1 MFQHTEALDLQAE
14 GFFRGLLPCFASYRD
29 KWSFKLLDVIQSNA
43 SVSLFQ
49 VADAGFFASK
59 LKTLEDPKVGKH
71 LVTTEAVSRQERG
84 SMENFSGSNRIA
96 GLYQIEQMQ

>member
-1 MFQHTEALDLQAE
+1 MT
-14 GFFRGLLPCFASYRD
+14 
-29 KWSFKLLDVIQSNA
+29 
-43 SVSLFQ
+43 LFQ

-71 LVTTEAVSRQERG
+71 LVTTEAVSRPEQG

-96 GLYQIEQMQ
+96 GLHQIER